1 MSMASKMNK
10 KFSCDI
16 KGLVSIEGDK
26 ILISVEDIDDEI
38 NLAEYVKDFNNKDD
52 VKISFAYG
60 EELA

>member
-16 KGLVSIEGDK
+16 KGSVSIEGDK

>member
-1 MSMASKMNK
+1 MASKMNK

-16 KGLVSIEGDK
+16 KVSVSIEGDK
-26 ILISVEDIDDEI
+26 ILISVEDIDYEI